1 MSFTAT
7 ATVLNPSGNRQK
19 YSSGQNPTR
28 AAAKAELVAELKLI
42 SAQVLLS
49 VSISENVGTTEL
61 ADFVVGHAATAAF
74 EDATLSLHRVG
85 GTGEPPFVY
94 REKRIENM
102 ALAYKVT
109 SSDQVDMTATDV
121 AAFVTA
127 FYDGTGHNGYAEN
140 IGKSTYDS

>member
-7 ATVLNPSGNRQK
+7 ATVLNPSGKPQK

-28 AAAKAELVAELKLI
+28 AAAKAELIAELQLI
-42 SAQVLLS
+42 SAISLLNVS
-49 VSISENVGTTEL
+49 VSETVSTTEL
-61 ADFVVGHAATAAF
+61 ADFVIGHAQTVPF

-102 ALAYKVT
+102 ALLYKVT
-109 SSDQVDMTATDV
+109 DSDQVDMTAADV
-121 AAFVTA
+121 VAFVTA
-127 FYDGTGHNGYAEN
+127 FYDGTGHNGYAQN